1 LLLRL
6 EAGKTEA
13 ERAFQFVQLRLPK
26 AGEPVTRQTFSFW
39 LDKRKF
45 QQAERIIC
53 CAPISRRRPRT
64 TLKIYMQLTLI
75 ESAFCC
81 LKTDLTIRPLYQ
93 TFAVGRL
100 EPHRPVLTPKA
111 VLENLSAFN

>member
-1 LLLRL
+1 LRL

-45 QQAERIIC
+45 QQAE
-53 CAPISRRRPRT
+53 SHYLLRT
-64 TLKIYMQLTLI
+64 N
-75 ESAFCC
+75 
-81 LKTDLTIRPLYQ
+81 
-93 TFAVGRL
+93 
-100 EPHRPVLTPKA
+100 LTPPTQNNS
-111 VLENLSAFN
+111 ENLYAADLD

>member
-1 LLLRL
+1 
-6 EAGKTEA
+6 
-13 ERAFQFVQLRLPK
+13 
-26 AGEPVTRQTFSFW
+26 
-39 LDKRKF
+39 
-45 QQAERIIC
+45 
-53 CAPISRRRPRT
+53 
-64 TLKIYMQLTLI
+64 MQLTLI

-111 VLENLSAFN
+111 VLENLSAFKHSIDRRLDFNHPRLLADAAPQPGLDGHLLSRNQRKADFGV